1 MAKVAS
7 NGMIE
12 GGLTKYGTSVN
23 LTICAGQPVSFA
35 DIATKAV
42 ASTALVVGDFTI
54 ANGDISGRKSTVAA
68 KSSLLIT
75 TSGTAD
81 HVVVDDGTSE
91 YYVTTAT
98 PQALIANGS
107 NTVSTPA
114 FDREI
119 SDPV

>member
-7 NGMIE
+7 NGMID
-12 GGLTKYGTSVN
+12 GGLTKYGTGVN

-35 DIATKAV
+35 DIAVKTL
-42 ASTALVVGDFTI
+42 ASTALVAGDFTI
-54 ANGDISGRKSTVAA
+54 ANGNTSGRKSTVAA
-68 KSSLLIT
+68 KSGILIT
-75 TSGTAD
+75 ASGTAD
-81 HVVVDDGTSE
+81 HVVVDDGVSE

-98 PQALIANGS
+98 AQALTANGS